1 MSPVDTRLKCN
12 YPFSQMRKAIT
23 QPKPITAKQKAHGSA
38 KKPQQAAGQTG
49 KGVVSYWIQ
58 GDSGKAGVK
67 NLGPSALIKVLEAGL
82 PVYELDELRAHLD
95 LPMDKL
101 APMLCISKAT
111 LHRRKAAGRLDV
123 AESDRVVRFARLLG
137 KAASVMESIENGRR
151 WLAAPQV
158 GLGGAVPL
166 EYAQTEF
173 GAREVENLLGC
184 IEYGVYS

>member
-1 MSPVDTRLKCN
+1 MTQSIAKPKSKVAV
-12 YPFSQMRKAIT
+12 RKARKFQIRT
-23 QPKPITAKQKAHGSA
+23 HKA
-38 KKPQQAAGQTG
+38 TG
-49 KGVVSYWIQ
+49 KAARKATVGIVSYWIH
-58 GDSGKAGVK
+58 GDSGRENVEVVT
-67 NLGPSALIKVLEAGL
+67 PSTLIKVLENGL
-82 PVYELDELRAHLD
+82 PVRELDELRDHLD

-101 APMLCISKAT
+101 APMLSMSKAT
-111 LHRRKAAGRLDV
+111 LHRRKASGRLDV
-123 AESDRVVRFARLLG
+123 TESDRVVRYARLLG

-173 GAREVENLLGC
+173 GAREVENLLGR

>member
-1 MSPVDTRLKCN
+1 MVPVLRRENRIRSFSATGTRSSHTSPSSPSSTTDSPGR
-12 YPFSQMRKAIT
+12 
-23 QPKPITAKQKAHGSA
+23 
-38 KKPQQAAGQTG
+38 
-49 KGVVSYWIQ
+49 
-58 GDSGKAGVK
+58 SGKAGVK

-82 PVYELDELRAHLD
+82 PVHELDELRAHLD

-158 GLGGAVPL
+158 GFGGAVPL

-173 GAREVENLLGC
+173 GAREVENLLGR
-184 IEYGVYS
+184 IEHGVYS